1 MESKTNTEALREI
14 VHYLNQH
21 EFQQASHRNA
31 QFHPLYVTALKV
43 KATYFN
49 YKLSSRFQPIFNLRN
64 GRTEAHEAF
73 INVKPLSGGTLA
85 EALTPNSVFLLPF
98 DQAGI
103 TYIDRLARTANTLN
117 FLAQND
123 SLAHTGGFADK
134 GSQQLHLNVH
144 PLLLT
149 AVKSD
154 HGKVFEGILHQ
165 CGIETSQITL
175 EVSEYAI
182 PDKDLL
188 ADAIKAWQ
196 ERGYRIAIDNFGR
209 IHQDSAAIV
218 KFAPDVIKLDR
229 RFLAE
234 AEGDATLLTPLQALL
249 ERAGEQDIDVI
260 ATGVE
265 TAIQLD
271 FVRQLG
277 IGMAQ
282 GYLLGKP
289 AGFIDT
295 DENAQDCAAT
305 EDDDSVTSASDF
317 GEKGAQIQ
325 LRA

>member
-1 MESKTNTEALREI
+1 MESMTNTEALREI

-64 GRTEAHEAF
+64 GRAEAHEAF
-73 INVKPLSGGTLA
+73 ISVKPLSGGTLA

-103 TYIDRLARTANTLN
+103 TYIDRLARTVNTLN
-117 FLAQND
+117 FLAQNE
-123 SLAHTGGFADK
+123 SLAHTGSFADK
-134 GSQQLHLNVH
+134 GSRQLHLNVH

-165 CGIETSQITL
+165 CGIDTSQITL
-175 EVSEYAI
+175 EVPEYAI

-188 ADAIKAWQ
+188 ADAIIAWQ

-209 IHQDSAAIV
+209 IHQDSAGIV

-229 RFLAE
+229 SFLAE
-234 AEGDATLLTPLQALL
+234 AAGDATQFILLQALL
-249 ERAGEQDIDVI
+249 ERADEQAIDVI
-260 ATGVE
+260 ATGIE
-265 TAIQLD
+265 TARQLD

-277 IGMAQ
+277 IGKAQ

-295 DENAQDCAAT
+295 DENAQDYAAT
-305 EDDDSVTSASDF
+305 DDDDPVTSTSDF
-317 GEKGAQIQ
+317 GQKGAQIQ